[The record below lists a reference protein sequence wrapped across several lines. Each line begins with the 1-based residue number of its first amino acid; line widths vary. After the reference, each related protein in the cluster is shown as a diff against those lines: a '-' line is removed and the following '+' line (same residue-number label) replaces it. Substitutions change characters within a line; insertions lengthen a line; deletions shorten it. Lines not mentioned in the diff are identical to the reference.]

1 MLLRP
6 WRNAASTCEEA
17 AREPLRRYPI
27 TGIGCR
33 CARVT
38 PGQATAAPPSSV
50 MNVRRLM
57 GLSLQPH
64 SASRGYHIQGDA
76 CCASQQISAA
86 HVGCGSGLCENSSAR
101 RARRNISKKLRIMES
116 NRAPRTMFDTLF
128 GDCIFYI
135 SQLYEF
141 SHRLGHKRKNSI

>member
-64 SASRGYHIQGDA
+64 SASRGYHIRGDA

-86 HVGCGSGLCENSSAR
+86 HVGYGSILLKKGLVD
-101 RARRNISKKLRIMES
+101 IDES
-116 NRAPRTMFDTLF
+116 
-128 GDCIFYI
+128 
-135 SQLYEF
+135 
-141 SHRLGHKRKNSI
+141 

>member
-64 SASRGYHIQGDA
+64 SASRGYHIRGDA
-76 CCASQQISAA
+76 CCASQQISAT
-86 HVGCGSGLCENSSAR
+86 HVGCGSKAERLAVSIFGLDYSQEQTSPRHSRISENLHMS
-101 RARRNISKKLRIMES
+101 
-116 NRAPRTMFDTLF
+116 
-128 GDCIFYI
+128 
-135 SQLYEF
+135 
-141 SHRLGHKRKNSI
+141 

>member
-64 SASRGYHIQGDA
+64 SASRGYHIRGDA

-86 HVGCGSGLCENSSAR
+86 HVGCGSFSSDGQAPAAHGMSALPPKADKAQTCRHVRLVPKGDICSAANTLC
-101 RARRNISKKLRIMES
+101 
-116 NRAPRTMFDTLF
+116 LF
-128 GDCIFYI
+128 NHLVCAG
-135 SQLYEF
+135 
-141 SHRLGHKRKNSI
+141 